1 MLNQLLNRGVGAE
14 WVVVGP
20 ALVALLVGA
29 VALVL
34 VVIALKRAQ
43 RAEDIARQI
52 VDDINERVSA
62 IYDASEGARR
72 AASYA
77 EESAASSASASSRS
91 AEAARDAVAL
101 LSQHRLPP
109 PNAESGG

>member
-1 MLNQLLNRGVGAE
+1 MLNQLLDGGVGAE
-14 WVVVGP
+14 WAEVGT

-34 VVIALKRAQ
+34 VVVALRRAQ

-52 VDDINERVSA
+52 VDDINERVSV

-72 AASYA
+72 AASSA
-77 EESAASSASASSRS
+77 QESAALSASASSRS

-109 PNAESGG
+109 PNAQSGE